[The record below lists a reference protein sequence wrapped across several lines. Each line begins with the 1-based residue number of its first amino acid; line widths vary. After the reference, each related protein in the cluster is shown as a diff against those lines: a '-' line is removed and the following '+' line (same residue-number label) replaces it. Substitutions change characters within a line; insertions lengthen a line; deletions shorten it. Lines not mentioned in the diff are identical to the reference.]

1 MESKPSQSF
10 TRPLSAFVVAG
21 LMLAVAGCDTQSS
34 APSQGSEAPRPKVE
48 DRTGTHG
55 DYRIDRSRAGTMISS
70 EPVQAPD
77 GSARALATLAGKPV
91 LLNLWATWCAP
102 CIVELPTLEAL
113 AKAKGDS
120 AHIILLSQDLG
131 EASVPTQFLAE
142 RNVATPQNW
151 HDPENAVGLA
161 VGGQLPTTILYDAQG
176 REVLRV
182 IGALDWAGE
191 EAAPRLAEAGFGS

>member
-1 MESKPSQSF
+1 LTRSS
-10 TRPLSAFVVAG
+10 TRPLSAFVLAG
-21 LMLAVAGCDTQSS
+21 LMLAVGGCDTQSS
-34 APSQGSEAPRPKVE
+34 APSQGSEAARPQVE
-48 DRTGTHG
+48 ERTGKHG
-55 DYRIDRSRAGTMISS
+55 SYRIDRSRAGTMISS
-70 EPVQAPD
+70 DAVQAPD
-77 GSARALATLAGKPV
+77 GSSAALSSLTGKPV

-113 AKAKGDS
+113 ATAKGDA
-120 AHIILLSQDLG
+120 AHIVLLSQDLG
-131 EASVPTQFLAE
+131 EREIPTQFLAE
-142 RNVATPQNW
+142 RSIATPQNW

-191 EAAPRLAEAGFGS
+191 EAVPLLAEAGFGT

>member
-1 MESKPSQSF
+1 MESKPSRSS
-10 TRPLSAFVVAG
+10 TRPLSAFVIAG

-34 APSQGSEAPRPKVE
+34 APSQGSGAARPEVE
-48 DRTGTHG
+48 DRTGKHG
-55 DYRIDRSRAGTMISS
+55 AYRIDRSRAGTPISG

-77 GSARALATLAGKPV
+77 GNKAALTSLAGKPV

-113 AKAKGDS
+113 AQARGDS
-120 AHIILLSQDLG
+120 AHIVLLSQDLG
-131 EASVPTQFLAE
+131 EASVPTRFLAE

-182 IGALDWAGE
+182 IGAVDWAGE
-191 EAAPRLAEAGFGS
+191 EAAPLLAEAGFGT

>member
-1 MESKPSQSF
+1 MVSWPSRSL
-10 TRPLSAFVVAG
+10 TRSLSTFVVAG

-34 APSQGSEAPRPKVE
+34 APPQGSGDARPAVE

-55 DYRIDRSRAGTMISS
+55 AYRIDRSRAGTMIGS
-70 EPVQAPD
+70 ELVRAPD
-77 GSARALATLAGKPV
+77 GSAKALDTLTGKPL

-113 AKAKGDS
+113 ARAKGDR
-120 AHIILLSQDLG
+120 AHIVLLSQDLG
-131 EASVPTQFLAE
+131 EAEVPTRFLAE
-142 RNVATPQNW
+142 RNISAPQNW

-182 IGALDWAGE
+182 IGALDWAGD
-191 EAAPRLAEAGFGS
+191 EAAPLLAEAGFGD

>member
-1 MESKPSQSF
+1 MTRSF
-10 TRPLSAFVVAG
+10 TRPLSAFVIAG
-21 LMLAVAGCDTQSS
+21 LMLAVGGCDTQSS
-34 APSQGSEAPRPKVE
+34 APSQGSEAARPQVE
-48 DRTGTHG
+48 DRTGKHG
-55 DYRIDRSRAGTMISS
+55 NYRIDRSRAGTMLSS
-70 EPVQAPD
+70 DAVQAPD
-77 GSARALATLAGKPV
+77 GSSRTLATLTGKPV

-113 AKAKGDS
+113 ATAKGDA
-120 AHIILLSQDLG
+120 AHIVLLSQDLG
-131 EASVPTQFLAE
+131 EREIPTQFLAE
-142 RNVATPQNW
+142 RSIATPQNW

-191 EAAPRLAEAGFGS
+191 EAVPLLTEAGFGT

>member
-1 MESKPSQSF
+1 MTRSF
-10 TRPLSAFVVAG
+10 TRPLSAFVFAG
-21 LMLAVAGCDTQSS
+21 LMLAVGGCDTQSS
-34 APSQGSEAPRPKVE
+34 APSQGSEAARPQVE
-48 DRTGTHG
+48 DRTGKHG
-55 DYRIDRSRAGTMISS
+55 AYRIDRSRAGTMISS
-70 EPVQAPD
+70 EAVQAPD
-77 GSARALATLAGKPV
+77 GSSAALSSLTGKPV

-113 AKAKGDS
+113 AKAKGDT

-131 EASVPTQFLAE
+131 DAAVPTQFLAE
-142 RNVATPQNW
+142 RAISAPQNW

-161 VGGQLPTTILYDAQG
+161 IGGQLPTTILYDAQG

-191 EAAPRLAEAGFGS
+191 EAVPLLAEAGFST

>member
-1 MESKPSQSF
+1 MDFNASRSS

-34 APSQGSEAPRPKVE
+34 APPQGSESARPQVE
-48 DRTGTHG
+48 DRTGKHG
-55 DYRIDRSRAGTMISS
+55 DYRIDRSRAGTMVSG
-70 EPVQAPD
+70 ETVQAPD
-77 GSARALATLAGKPV
+77 GSARALTSLTGKPI

-113 AKAKGDS
+113 AQAKGDS
-120 AHIILLSQDLG
+120 AHIVLLSQDLG
-131 EASVPTQFLAE
+131 EAALPTQFLSE
-142 RNVATPQNW
+142 RNVSTPQNW

-191 EAAPRLAEAGFGS
+191 EAAPLLAEAGFGT